1 MCEEWNDVNERMIG
15 ILAVNVCQS
24 LVNMS
29 GQSLSSFT
37 VSALAPQMN
46 NNGNA
51 SVNVWV
57 KSDVVLLQILSCLK
71 RQEMSRNIFFSE
83 VEQTLI
89 FPSTKLI
96 HFCLRPE

>member
-1 MCEEWNDVNERMIG
+1 MCEERNDVNERMIG
-15 ILAVNVCQS
+15 ILAVNVCQ
-24 LVNMS
+24 LLLNMS

-57 KSDVVLLQILSCLK
+57 KPDVVLLQILSCLK
-71 RQEMSRNIFFSE
+71 RQEMSRNIFS
-83 VEQTLI
+83 
-89 FPSTKLI
+89 PKLNK
-96 HFCLRPE
+96 L